1 MAKYDIFISYS
12 SKDNLPIEICRQLER
27 RGARCWIAPRDIP
40 KGFPYARSIMEGLR
54 NSDVVLVFISS
65 NSLYSEDVLNEVDNA
80 HGMHKTIIPV
90 FIENVQLNA
99 EFSYYLK
106 RKQWVNCFENFSTCV
121 NELVQTLNIHP
132 IANTS
137 VLQQPPFSID
147 YFFEKIN
154 TPKRQKT
161 SYENFLMPIEDVF
174 QITGRGTVVTGK
186 IESGS
191 VKVGDSVWLR
201 GMGKSVEVL
210 ITGIEMFRKLLDAA
224 EIGDECGILLRGVE
238 KKNLKRGMILAKKPV
253 KTVIEFSAAV
263 YLFRKDECKEYC
275 DIKLEPYSSVKIY
288 NRVSDPV
295 AKIIEM
301 NDSNM
306 TNGDYG
312 IIKFRV
318 ADDIYLEN
326 DDVIVLRNNNIT
338 IGVGLVFGL

>member
-40 KGFPYARSIMEGLR
+40 KGSPYARSIMEGLC
-54 NSDVVLVFISS
+54 NSDVFLVFISS

-80 HGMHKTIIPV
+80 HSMHKTMIPV
-90 FIENVQLNA
+90 FIENVPLNA

-106 RKQWVNCFENFSTCV
+106 RKQWVNCFENSSTCV
-121 NELVQTLNIHP
+121 NELAQALNIHQ
-132 IANTS
+132 IANIS

-147 YFFEKIN
+147 YFFEMIN
-154 TPKRQKT
+154 NPRRQKT
-161 SYENFLMPIEDVF
+161 SYDNFLMPIEDVF

-191 VKVGDSVWLR
+191 VKVGDRVWLG
-201 GMGKSVEVL
+201 GMGKSIEVL
-210 ITGIEMFRKLLDAA
+210 ITGIEMFRKFLDSA
-224 EIGDECGILLRGVE
+224 ETGDDCGIFMRGVE
-238 KKNLKRGMILAKKPV
+238 KMNLARGMFLSQKPV
-253 KTVIEFSAAV
+253 KTFTEFSTAV
-263 YLFRKDECKEYC
+263 YLFKKEECTEYC
-275 DIKLEPYSSVKIY
+275 DIILEQYSSIKIY
-288 NRVSDPV
+288 NRASDPI

-301 NDSNM
+301 NGTSM

-312 IIKFRV
+312 IIRFSV

-326 DDVIVLRNNNIT
+326 DDVILLRNNNIT
-338 IGVGLVFGL
+338 IGVGLIFGL